1 MSTPNSAPTRFGYKV
16 AVIVALG
23 FAAFAAWPYLS
34 RAAERAAQGQP
45 VTAEA
50 LKNDVEK
57 AAKEK
62 EKKMEKEKM
71 EKEKGF
77 EPKAVLALGDGS
89 VLIGG
94 KGGLKTLRGDKLEPV
109 AGFGG
114 YEVRGLA
121 QARDGALYAAAKDG
135 LWKRTGEDWKN
146 VREGDFHGVST
157 SADGAVFLAGK
168 MGVLRSADGANFE
181 PVKGTETGWKPEEK
195 HGQEKPD
202 GEKAAKEKKD

>member
-23 FAAFAAWPYLS
+23 FSAFAAWPYLS
-34 RAAERAAQGQP
+34 RAVERTAQGQP

-94 KGGLKTLRGDKLEPV
+94 KGGLKIWREGQLEPV
-109 AGFGG
+109 GGFGG

-121 QARDGALYAAAKDG
+121 LAKDGVLYAAAKDG
-135 LWKRTGEDWKN
+135 LWKRTGDEWKN
-146 VREGDFHGVST
+146 MQEGDFHGVST
-157 SADGAVFLAGK
+157 TADGAVFLAGK
-168 MGVLRSADGANFE
+168 TGVLRSADGGKFE
-181 PVKGTETGWKPEEK
+181 LVKGTETGWKPEPKHEHEK
-195 HGQEKPD
+195 QD
-202 GEKAAKEKKD
+202 GKKEAKEQKD